1 MGAGRAVAIGA
12 GLGLAWA
19 VSFRAW
25 MTHLQFDFFKSW
37 PVYTWKGTFLSVVLP
52 AVLVGALLGY
62 DWQRRRLDQPRIP
75 LVVWSPLL
83 MAILP
88 ALLAEDFIGTLM
100 ENGMG
105 SGAIVIVLIG
115 MGGGFAISGRG
126 PAWLRLVVGL
136 VFLGVLMAMAVGFYF
151 WDRSLSASGGFGAVY
166 LVVLL
171 VSLSIGFSVPMKTM
185 STKTHSGTR
194 AVHSSQ
200 RMS

>member
-1 MGAGRAVAIGA
+1 MGTGRAVAVGA

-62 DWQRRRLDQPRIP
+62 DWQRRRQDQPRIP
-75 LVVWSPLL
+75 LAVWSPML
-83 MAILP
+83 MAIIP
-88 ALLAEDFIGTLM
+88 ALLAEDFIGTLL

-105 SGAIVIVLIG
+105 SGAIAIVLIG

-126 PAWLRLVVGL
+126 LAWLRLAVGL
-136 VFLGVLMAMAVGFYF
+136 IFVSVLTVMAVGFYF
-151 WDRSLSASGGFGAVY
+151 WDRSISASGGFGAVY

-171 VSLSIGFSVPMKTM
+171 VSLSIAFSVPMTELQAIGHPYRDAIEVP
-185 STKTHSGTR
+185 SRIS
-194 AVHSSQ
+194 
-200 RMS
+200 